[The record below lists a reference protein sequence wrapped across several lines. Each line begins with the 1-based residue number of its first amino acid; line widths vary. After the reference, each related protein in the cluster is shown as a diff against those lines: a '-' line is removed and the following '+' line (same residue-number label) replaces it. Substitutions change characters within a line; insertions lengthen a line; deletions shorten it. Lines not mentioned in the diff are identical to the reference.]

1 MTGHRVRAKKKMDME
16 NQSKLGKYLVEKT
29 IKEISTRSTP
39 QLFLDNMLIL
49 MTILLLYSISGALFF
64 WEELSHLFSNP
75 SSHTTRS
82 LFKFS
87 TTLTF
92 PFLILA
98 FHFLS
103 FHTLINRA
111 NIMWIIKFELT
122 FSLNANFHQS
132 IFSRCRVNS
141 WFFKLRAGMVYLVKR
156 TNKGLCKIR
165 LKGFDYGNTSCNDG
179 VIIRTA
185 GKVFWL

>member
-1 MTGHRVRAKKKMDME
+1 MTGHRVRAKKEMDME

-49 MTILLLYSISGALFF
+49 MTILLLYSISGVLFF
-64 WEELSHLFSNP
+64 FGRIIPSFFESQQPHHSQPFQIFNHFNLPFFYSCLS
-75 SSHTTRS
+75 
-82 LFKFS
+82 
-87 TTLTF
+87 
-92 PFLILA
+92 
-98 FHFLS
+98 LS
-103 FHTLINRA
+103 FFSHFNQQSKH
-111 NIMWIIKFELT
+111 NVDN

-141 WFFKLRAGMVYLVKR
+141 WFVRLRAGMVYVVKR

-165 LKGFDYGNTSCNDG
+165 LKGVDYGNTPCNDG